1 MRTGRNNA
9 FNHLLLHTDIWV
21 SVNGGKVRGHLLS
34 GNTVRTRGSA
44 SSSGVIFLSRKSTGL
59 PSSPARFG
67 FLLVNL
73 LSPSWLFSMD
83 CLNVTIESVHS
94 YIFLHSDKIMML
106 GSKGLLPP
114 FDLGIKIIIV
124 IRYLKVKG
132 IPRELRNLS
141 ILMPSSC
148 FLS

>member
-9 FNHLLLHTDIWV
+9 FNHLLLHTDISV
-21 SVNGGKVRGHLLS
+21 SVNGGKGRGYLLS

-83 CLNVTIESVHS
+83 RLNVAIESVHS
-94 YIFLHSDKIMML
+94 YIFYTQTK
-106 GSKGLLPP
+106 
-114 FDLGIKIIIV
+114 
-124 IRYLKVKG
+124 
-132 IPRELRNLS
+132 
-141 ILMPSSC
+141 
-148 FLS
+148 